1 MDRMKTFLKY
11 AIWGILLFVFSD
23 FMINV
28 AINSSYKKIEG
39 TSDSDISSIVEITEA
54 EATLVNG
61 KMRGKIK
68 YNEELKL
75 EGNYLRIDFLSKR
88 DNIVGTKYIPI
99 EVNKDN
105 LTQDFNVYFELQ
117 DVKKYKT
124 SIVKE
129 KEVDEIDFIPEE
141 MKKREIVFLTIF
153 TVLMIW

>member
-75 EGNYLRIDFLSKR
+75 EGNYLRIDFLS
-88 DNIVGTKYIPI
+88 N
-99 EVNKDN
+99 
-105 LTQDFNVYFELQ
+105 Q
-117 DVKKYKT
+117 
-124 SIVKE
+124 
-129 KEVDEIDFIPEE
+129 
-141 MKKREIVFLTIF
+141 
-153 TVLMIW
+153 

>member
-105 LTQDFNVYFELQ
+105 LIQDFNVYFELQ